1 MSQTDLEEIERAVKT
16 KQQLQGEQRRHGG
29 DSAGHGHHT
38 GGQRAPRRLV
48 SGKGGDGPTARGA
61 GRYLVLPLLI

>member
-1 MSQTDLEEIERAVKT
+1 MSQTDQEEIERVVKT
-16 KQQLQGEQRRHGG
+16 KQQLQGERRHGG
-29 DSAGHGHHT
+29 DGAWHGYHT
-38 GGQRAPRRLV
+38 GGQRARRRLV